1 MSDASLATGTQ
12 SISVGDSLRNAR
24 MAAGWTVPDVAKKLN
39 LTPSAVEFI
48 ESNQF
53 ECLPGTTFAR
63 GYIRSYAKVLGL
75 DANQFAQHFDQQ
87 FVGSATAGSVQ
98 SIDRVGEAR
107 RVSRGMLQFSL
118 FVVLLIILGAGYYA
132 WEVFNAADTDVSNK
146 PAVFERVEVER
157 ADGSVHVQTLDEP
170 EDQAVAFGLD
180 ANVVNDTDSGELAV
194 VDTGAEPAQTLGADG
209 ETAVELMTAQSDAD
223 KKPLEDKPP
232 VAELAAGMGA
242 AQLTFAND
250 CWIRIVDANGKEISS
265 GLKRAG
271 ESVSVTGQAPL
282 DVRLGYAKGVSITYN
297 GEAVDFS
304 SAVRG
309 ATAKFKLGE

>member
-1 MSDASLATGTQ
+1 MSDASLAIDTQ

-24 MAAGWTVPDVAKKLN
+24 MVTGWTVSDVAKKLN

-48 ESNQF
+48 EANQF
-53 ECLPGTTFAR
+53 ERLPGTTFAR
-63 GYIRSYAKVLGL
+63 GYIRSYAKILGL
-75 DANQFAQHFDQQ
+75 DSNQLAQQFDQQ
-87 FVGSATAGSVQ
+87 FIGSTTTSSVQ

-132 WEVFNAADTDVSNK
+132 WEVFNSAGSDVGNK
-146 PAVFERVEVER
+146 SAVFERVEVER
-157 ADGSVHVQTLDEP
+157 ADGSMHVQTLDEP
-170 EDQAVAFGLD
+170 EDQAVAFVLD
-180 ANVVNDTDSGELAV
+180 ANVAGDIGNEQAAIATDGEQAEALSSDAEGNVEQSAVQADTDDAKV
-194 VDTGAEPAQTLGADG
+194 AE
-209 ETAVELMTAQSDAD
+209 
-223 KKPLEDKPP
+223 KPEA
-232 VAELAAGMGA
+232 AELAAGMGV
-242 AQLTFAND
+242 AQLSFAND

-271 ESVSVTGQAPL
+271 ESMSVTGKTPL

-297 GEAVDFS
+297 GEVVDFS

-309 ATAKFKLGE
+309 ATARFKLGE

>member
-1 MSDASLATGTQ
+1 MSDASLAIDTQ

-24 MAAGWTVPDVAKKLN
+24 MVTGWTVSDVAKKLN

-48 ESNQF
+48 EANQF
-53 ECLPGTTFAR
+53 ERLPGTTFAR
-63 GYIRSYAKVLGL
+63 GYIRSYAKILGL
-75 DANQFAQHFDQQ
+75 DSNQLAQQFDQQ
-87 FVGSATAGSVQ
+87 FIGSSTTSSVQ

-132 WEVFNAADTDVSNK
+132 WEVFNSAGSDVSNK
-146 PAVFERVEVER
+146 SAVFERVEVER
-157 ADGSVHVQTLDEP
+157 ADGSMHVQTLDEP
-170 EDQAVAFGLD
+170 EDQAVAFVLD
-180 ANVVNDTDSGELAV
+180 TNVAGDLGNEQGAIATDGEQPEALSSDAEENVEQSAVQADTDDAKV
-194 VDTGAEPAQTLGADG
+194 AE
-209 ETAVELMTAQSDAD
+209 
-223 KKPLEDKPP
+223 KPEA
-232 VAELAAGMGA
+232 AELAAGMGV
-242 AQLTFAND
+242 AQLSFAND

-271 ESVSVTGQAPL
+271 ESMSVTGKAPL

-297 GEAVDFS
+297 GEVVDFS

-309 ATAKFKLGE
+309 ATARFKLGE